1 MSDLK
6 LDPVTRT
13 ASTAPR
19 LPGEDRYSGGQQQ
32 RRHRKREHI
41 APTLLARLLPDRDPE
56 TLLVESVAGEDGQPG
71 GVAIKDRASGRVL
84 LRISAQALQR
94 FQGDDNPGTLVEER
108 G

>member
-19 LPGEDRYSGGQQQ
+19 FPGEDRYGGGQQ
-32 RRHRKREHI
+32 RRRKREHV
-41 APTLLARLLPDRDPE
+41 APSLLARLLPDHDPE
-56 TLLVESVAGEDGQPG
+56 TLLIEAAPGGEAEPG
-71 GVAIKDRASGRVL
+71 GVVIKDRASGRVL
-84 LRISAQALQR
+84 LRLSAGALQR